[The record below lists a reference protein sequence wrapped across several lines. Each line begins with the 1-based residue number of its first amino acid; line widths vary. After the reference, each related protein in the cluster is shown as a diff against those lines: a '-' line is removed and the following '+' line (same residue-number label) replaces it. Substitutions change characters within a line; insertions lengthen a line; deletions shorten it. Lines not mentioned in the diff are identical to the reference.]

1 MARVYPDW
9 DELACLPTPL
19 NVGERKVLD
28 CLALLDDEW
37 IIYVQPRL
45 GLDQPDFI
53 MAHPTFGVCAV
64 EVKDWS
70 IGAYRQDDDGRI
82 QMRLQGGWAR
92 TDEAPRY
99 QAHRYRSAIHERL
112 LALTDEAP
120 AFAQIRGVVVM
131 PRCTTMQAKVAIAK
145 STVQDSERWI
155 DVYGYD
161 DLQHDPT
168 LVLTGSR
175 QPVARHI
182 SPACLDALRRSLAEP
197 EAHSDQRLPLS
208 LSTAAGNIEANPRE
222 ARIRR
227 VRGSAGCGKSLGLAA
242 RAARLS
248 LEGKEVLV
256 LTYNSTLPH
265 YLRDLAARRCR
276 DIGASLNRIT
286 FTHLHEL
293 CRRAVDDARL
303 AGAQPAINPLPGV
316 LTDWEAK
323 IDQGIEAYRL
333 GFGPRFDAVLVDEG
347 QDFSFKWWNL
357 LRQHVCRP
365 DGELLLV
372 ADPTQDVYGRRAW
385 TDEERMLGAGFS
397 GPWTELRGSYR
408 MPPDL
413 TPVVAEFAQLHLGD
427 WAVNPAVPYD
437 HPQRVGQYKP
447 TVKRWV
453 NTERGESC
461 GNRLGA
467 EVVRMLREN
476 PDLAPSDV
484 VFLANHRE
492 GLEAVKLITDAGYE
506 VQHVFGTTNAEKRE
520 RKMRFW
526 GSAAGVKGCTV
537 HSFKGWESRAVLMS
551 VGWGTEARR
560 LAYVGLTRVK
570 GDRANRS
577 AFVTVVNSDF
587 GLRSF
592 QQRFEQTA

>member
-293 CRRAVDDARL
+293 
-303 AGAQPAINPLPGV
+303 
-316 LTDWEAK
+316 
-323 IDQGIEAYRL
+323 
-333 GFGPRFDAVLVDEG
+333 
-347 QDFSFKWWNL
+347 
-357 LRQHVCRP
+357 
-365 DGELLLV
+365 
-372 ADPTQDVYGRRAW
+372 
-385 TDEERMLGAGFS
+385 
-397 GPWTELRGSYR
+397 
-408 MPPDL
+408 
-413 TPVVAEFAQLHLGD
+413 
-427 WAVNPAVPYD
+427 
-437 HPQRVGQYKP
+437 
-447 TVKRWV
+447 
-453 NTERGESC
+453 
-461 GNRLGA
+461 
-467 EVVRMLREN
+467 
-476 PDLAPSDV
+476 
-484 VFLANHRE
+484 
-492 GLEAVKLITDAGYE
+492 
-506 VQHVFGTTNAEKRE
+506 
-520 RKMRFW
+520 
-526 GSAAGVKGCTV
+526 
-537 HSFKGWESRAVLMS
+537 
-551 VGWGTEARR
+551 
-560 LAYVGLTRVK
+560 
-570 GDRANRS
+570 
-577 AFVTVVNSDF
+577 
-587 GLRSF
+587 
-592 QQRFEQTA
+592 